1 MSETL
6 ATPINCFSADNARPC
21 PEKLH
26 HRGGRRFGILS
37 SIRQDEDCQIARIVN
52 RFGEH
57 LIVLPQDLDLS
68 GYIGLGI
75 VLVRIGDKYRIRM
88 LS

>member
-6 ATPINCFSADNARPC
+6 ATPINCFSADNALPC
-21 PEKLH
+21 PKELH
-26 HRGGRRFGILS
+26 HCGRRLGILS